1 MRRAAHYI
9 SIAVSFGLLLVL
21 VWPRPEVPKQDERP
35 ASPVLQPQRS
45 SQPLAVAAVR
55 LPPPPAPSSTALA
68 PPRAK
73 PVPKRLTVTPLKPV
87 ASEKLTPAPP
97 KVIVTPLKPKPA
109 PKPAPRPTL
118 KPSPLPR
125 AEAKPVEPA
134 PKPVESAPKSSTVVP
149 DAKAVNTG
157 RALLRL
163 LEHGSGPVI
172 EIAWPDPRAAQQR
185 LFAQFTRCYGL
196 RVAVLGGA
204 DRLYIDEGSP
214 GAPWSLN
221 LDAFSGFMRQHGAN
235 AVAEEAATLRRIR
248 ARHRL
253 PQDSAAVRIFPRH
266 VDALLLGGLQ
276 QIVGADHAK
285 RATIRARY
293 VMRAGRVLV
302 EAVQADGR
310 MFPGQVDLTPAA
322 HRACRDG
329 RGI

>member
-1 MRRAAHYI
+1 MRRAAHHM

-21 VWPRPEVPKQDERP
+21 VWPRPELPTQDERP
-35 ASPVLQPQRS
+35 AAPAVQPLRSPK
-45 SQPLAVAAVR
+45 PLAVGAVH
-55 LPPPPAPSSTALA
+55 LPPPPGPSPAASA
-68 PPRAK
+68 PPRVK
-73 PVPKRLTVTPLKPV
+73 LVPKRLTVTPLKPV

-97 KVIVTPLKPKPA
+97 KVIVTALKPKPA

-125 AEAKPVEPA
+125 AEAKPVE
-134 PKPVESAPKSSTVVP
+134 SAPKSRTVVP
-149 DAKAVNTG
+149 DAKAVSTG

-185 LFAQFTRCYGL
+185 LFAQLTRCYGL

-221 LDAFSGFMRQHGAN
+221 LDAFSGFMRQHGSD
-235 AVAEEAATLRRIR
+235 AVAAEASMLRRIR

-266 VDALLLGGLQ
+266 VDALLLGGLK

-285 RATIRARY
+285 RANIRARY
-293 VMRAGRVLV
+293 AMRAGRVLV

-322 HRACRDG
+322 HRACGHG

>member
-1 MRRAAHYI
+1 M
-9 SIAVSFGLLLVL
+9 SIAVSFGLLVAL
-21 VWPRPEVPKQDERP
+21 VWPHPELPKQTEQP
-35 ASPVLQPQRS
+35 AVPVVQPQKTQ
-45 SQPLAVAAVR
+45 QPPAVAALR
-55 LPPPPAPSSTALA
+55 LPPPPAPPPSALA
-68 PPRAK
+68 PPQAK
-73 PVPKRLTVTPLKPV
+73 LVLKYLTVTPLRP
-87 ASEKLTPAPP
+87 AGSEKPAPALG
-97 KVIVTPLKPKPA
+97 KGAVTPLKPQPA
-109 PKPAPRPTL
+109 PKPTPRPTL
-118 KPSPLPR
+118 KPAPPPR
-125 AEAKPVEPA
+125 VDAEPINPA
-134 PKPVESAPKSSTVVP
+134 PPSKTVVP

-163 LEHGSGPVI
+163 LEHGSGPLI
-172 EIAWPDPRAAQQR
+172 EIAWPGAPAAQQR
-185 LFAQFTRCYGL
+185 LFAQLTRCYGL

-221 LDAFSGFMRQHGAN
+221 LDAFSGFMRQHGSN
-235 AVAEEAATLRRIR
+235 AVAAEASMLRRIR

-285 RATIRARY
+285 RANIRARY
-293 VMRAGRVLV
+293 AMRAGRVLV

-322 HRACRDG
+322 HRACGHG